1 MQQYAQEYHY
11 LLPQYTRLQEPGAF
25 RVVFAIRPP
34 VTADAVADTAAA
46 AGLPVHGG
54 GSCSSSSSSSNETWQ
69 GSANQNELTA
79 EQLAVSYRQ
88 VLNVK
93 ELLQWCNAWQPTAA
107 TAADLVGMNNTGAA
121 GGGAKQYTHAVCVAH
136 EFGRHGKVDV
146 APASSSSSDNSIGR
160 WLKVG
165 AARLRRLLARSRP
178 AGRAAE
184 SAQARANVQMAYVQQ
199 QQQQRQQW
207 PGGDSELDPRA
218 LMTDLATL
226 DHAGE

>member
-1 MQQYAQEYHY
+1 MQQYAQDYHY

-146 APASSSSSDNSIGR
+146 APRAGTSSSSSSIR
-160 WLKVG
+160 
-165 AARLRRLLARSRP
+165 RRLLDWASKVQSLWGGGP
-178 AGRAAE
+178 SSTTAAAAPSGE
-184 SAQARANVQMAYVQQ
+184 SAQPC
-199 QQQQRQQW
+199 
-207 PGGDSELDPRA
+207 PGCDPELDPRA
-218 LMTDLATL
+218 LMTDLAIL